1 MIYFVR
7 HGQTFDNLNN
17 IIQGNGDL
25 TPLGIEQAKETAV
38 KLKDVK
44 FDICFCSPLK
54 RTKQTLKEILKSDRS
69 HVVL

>member
-25 TPLGIEQAKETAV
+25 TPLGVEQAKETAI
-38 KLKDVK
+38 KL
-44 FDICFCSPLK
+44 
-54 RTKQTLKEILKSDRS
+54 
-69 HVVL
+69 